1 MRTMTTTETFPA
13 SPVNRIEPW
22 ITTTMA
28 GAEFGVTGATVRRWI
43 QRGCPHGKVL
53 KQYRVKLSEVRR
65 WLDRENEGMRA

>member
-1 MRTMTTTETFPA
+1 
-13 SPVNRIEPW
+13 
-22 ITTTMA
+22 MA